1 MSLRPVL
8 ENANTTLN
16 VTGLSTL
23 ASGAKTLSD
32 ELSLATLNCVGISFD
47 VSLSIGTPEAS
58 TVDVYLVGSNT
69 TGSYGST
76 TDVKNP
82 KFLDSVDMNET
93 TPKVNIQLNYEQIP
107 PFSKL
112 LFKNNASAALTAATV
127 TYTTKTL
134 NNV

>member
-16 VTGLSTL
+16 VTGLATL
-23 ASGAKTLSD
+23 AAGAKATSD
-32 ELSLATLNCVGISFD
+32 ELSLATLNCMTLSLD

-58 TVDVYLVGSNT
+58 TVDVYLIGSNAT
-69 TGSYGST
+69 ASYGST

-82 KFLDSVDMNET
+82 MFLGSVDMNET
-93 TPKVNIQLNYEQIP
+93 TPKINIQIEQLP
-107 PFSKL
+107 PFFKIV
-112 LFKNNASAALTAATV
+112 FKNNASAALTGETV

>member
-8 ENANTTLN
+8 ENANTSLT

-23 ASGAKTLSD
+23 AAGAKATSD
-32 ELSLATLNCVGISFD
+32 ELSLATLNCIALSLD
-47 VSLSIGTPEAS
+47 VSLSIVTPEAS
-58 TVDVYLVGSNT
+58 TVDVYLVGSNVS
-69 TGSYGST
+69 GGYGST

-82 KFLDSVDMNET
+82 VFLGSVDMNET
-93 TPKVNIQLNYEQIP
+93 TPKINIQIEQLP
-107 PFSKL
+107 PFFKL
-112 LFKNNASAALTAATV
+112 VFVNNASAALTAETV